1 MPKKKAVKT
10 PEPVEELEAVQPAD
24 SGEVPSEASPPPETD
39 GAAEG
44 IGVTEPADASEGA
57 EELPTEEYAA
67 VGADGDPLPDEG
79 VPEPDMSNAPDF
91 CGGSLEVAPV
101 ESEERATPPDG
112 SADGDGEEGGGEGG
126 SERESVQTGAE
137 EFPPDTP
144 ADESVRQEEQAQ
156 GAVAAPIGE
165 TPDESAEQP
174 EQAQIESPAQHAL
187 TAEAAE
193 RRAFFNLDFHELDRG
208 LSPEERQEW
217 NSIYASY
224 RGRSVM
230 TGVIAGVDP
239 HSFKIRD
246 KATGEVTW
254 RTFYC
259 AVVIPFRVPILIPET
274 ELWARGEERPR
285 YVTRNMGGATIDFV
299 VTQVDREA
307 KFVLASRRLALASR
321 RYYFSTQPSLNRPGA
336 RLQCS
341 LLAVGP
347 RRCLATCYG
356 YDVEMTQRDLD
367 YSAIADLRDVY
378 HRGDT
383 LDCIVKEYESRAN
396 RLVLSVKETIP
407 NPFDGADF
415 RHPEGC
421 SRQAV
426 ISGKYAGGVFC
437 NLTDGVTVMCN
448 YSFQYEDAE
457 FQSGDRVT
465 VVIQR
470 YAMEKKQIYG
480 KIVAKE

>member
-10 PEPVEELEAVQPAD
+10 PEPVEELTAVQPAD
-24 SGEVPSEASPPPETD
+24 SGEIPAEVSPPSATES
-39 GAAEG
+39 AAEE
-44 IGVTEPADASEGA
+44 IGVTEPTDASADAEGHPA
-57 EELPTEEYAA
+57 DEYAA
-67 VGADGDPLPDEG
+67 DGAEGEPLPDEG
-79 VPEPDMSNAPDF
+79 VPEPDMSDAPDF

-101 ESEERATPPDG
+101 EPEEGATPPDG
-112 SADGDGEEGGGEGG
+112 ATEDVDEDAGRAEPA
-126 SERESVQTGAE
+126 QTDAAE
-137 EFPPDTP
+137 LPPDTP
-144 ADESVRQEEQAQ
+144 PDESVPQEEQVQ
-156 GAVAAPIGE
+156 EAVAAPTGE
-165 TPDESAEQP
+165 APGESAEQS
-174 EQAQIESPAQHAL
+174 EQPQVESPAQHTL

-383 LDCIVKEYESRAN
+383 LDCIVKDYESRAN